1 MRLTVRT
8 LLAWIDGL
16 LGPEDQAALGEK
28 VQASGV
34 APALVERVRDVIARA
49 SLSAPA
55 PAGRG
60 LADDPNTAAEF
71 LDNTLS
77 ADRLEA
83 FERVCV
89 ESDIHLAD
97 VAACHQLLAELTR
110 DPAALEPLSASRR
123 RGLLATARKRLDP
136 LEAAAAAVA
145 ATNRAAARA
154 GRTKPP
160 PTARPQG
167 RRAPTAAWLSAGA
180 AVLLLGLLAA
190 FFVWSLTRGPKR
202 GTTPQEVAVA
212 PVAAAPEPEASPP
225 PSATAAAA
233 APLVEAPTSA
243 DAAVTAEAAR
253 PPAAPTLPSPPAN
266 AVAAEPVVPA
276 PAPAAPPADGADAA
290 AAPPA
295 ASATAAP
302 PPTPASSEAPE
313 AEPRMAAAAAPANLG
328 MPRVPSGDA
337 LAIVAPPATPEPA
350 GATPPGQPPA
360 VAALARD
367 ARSDIDA
374 AVRAG
379 GPLLHRGEIDGA
391 AAWLVLPADE
401 PLADREDLLAPP
413 WCHPVVT
420 VGGITIRLE
429 PGTRAVVSRAADG
442 MPQLELVFGRAL
454 VSGAAADA
462 RIGVLAGGLCGVVS
476 GVMRQPAGIEVLLE
490 RPPGQGSLPTRRVVV
505 HAGGAEKVWRTVAV
519 PGGPPPLAGLPPEL
533 LLAPR
538 AAVAWDERDPAAAML
553 VPPAAEPPWMLES
566 SSGDRLERAAVR
578 ALGVAL
584 AAEPAARADDVLH
597 RLAAD
602 RRTENRMIA
611 AATLAFMGDYRE
623 LVALLAAERPLGLNE
638 TQWTTLE
645 QLAVPL
651 ALARGENSAAALAE
665 AFQAA
670 GPPGKGDLLMACA
683 RGFSDDELAAGA
695 AAQLVE
701 ALGDGSLAVR
711 RFAIRR
717 LIEIVQPDVRH
728 RAVYRADRP
737 ATLRDDGIAWWK
749 TQLDQGRIRHG
760 GVPVAA
766 PAGAPRGRDDE

>member
-34 APALVERVRDVIARA
+34 APALVERVRDVIARP

-71 LDNTLS
+71 LDNTLA

-123 RGLLATARKRLDP
+123 RTLLATARKRLDP

-202 GTTPQEVAVA
+202 GTMPQEVAVA
-212 PVAAAPEPEASPP
+212 PAAAAPEPEASPP
-225 PSATAAAA
+225 PDVPATAAA
-233 APLVEAPTSA
+233 PPVEAPA
-243 DAAVTAEAAR
+243 PANAAVNAEASR
-253 PPAAPTLPSPPAN
+253 PPAAPAQQPPPPN

-276 PAPAAPPADGADAA
+276 PATPPADGADAA
-290 AAPPA
+290 PAPPA
-295 ASATAAP
+295 ASAPAAP
-302 PPTPASSEAPE
+302 PPTPAAPE
-313 AEPRMAAAAAPANLG
+313 ASGAAPRVADAAAPPNLG

-337 LAIVAPPATPEPA
+337 LAIVAPPPMPEPP
-350 GATPPGQPPA
+350 GAAPPAGQPS
-360 VAALARD
+360 VAAEFVRD
-367 ARSDIDA
+367 ARGDIDA

-401 PLADREDLLAPP
+401 PLAEREDLLAPP

-429 PGTRAVVSRAADG
+429 PGTRAVVSRDADG
-442 MPQLELVFGRAL
+442 TPQLELVFGRAL

-476 GVMRQPAGIEVLLE
+476 GVMREPAGIEVLLE
-490 RPPGQGSLPTRRVVV
+490 RPPGQDSLPTRRAVV

-538 AAVAWDERDPAAAML
+538 AAVAWDERDPAAAVL

-578 ALGVAL
+578 ALVEAL

-597 RLAAD
+597 RLATD

-651 ALARGENSAAALAE
+651 GLARGENSAAALAE

-683 RGFSDDELAAGA
+683 RGFSDEELTAGA

-749 TQLDQGRIRHG
+749 TQLDQGRIRRG
-760 GVPVAA
+760 GVPEAA
-766 PAGAPRGRDDE
+766 PAGALRGRDDE

>member
-34 APALVERVRDVIARA
+34 APALVERVRDVIARP

-71 LDNTLS
+71 LDNTLA

-110 DPAALEPLSASRR
+110 DPATLEPVSASRR
-123 RGLLATARKRLDP
+123 RQLLATARKRLDP

-145 ATNRAAARA
+145 ATDRAAARA
-154 GRTKPP
+154 GRTQPA
-160 PTARPQG
+160 PTARPER
-167 RRAPTAAWLSAGA
+167 RRAPLAAWLSAGA
-180 AVLLLGLLAA
+180 AALLLGLLAVS
-190 FFVWSLTRGPKR
+190 FVWSLARGPKR
-202 GTTPQEVAVA
+202 AVVPQVAVVA
-212 PVAAAPEPEASPP
+212 PAAAAPEPEVPP
-225 PSATAAAA
+225 RA
-233 APLVEAPTSA
+233 APVPTDSSPVEASA
-243 DAAVTAEAAR
+243 
-253 PPAAPTLPSPPAN
+253 
-266 AVAAEPVVPA
+266 PV
-276 PAPAAPPADGADAA
+276 

-295 ASATAAP
+295 APP
-302 PPTPASSEAPE
+302 PPTNPG
-313 AEPRMAAAAAPANLG
+313 AEPAVPAPAAAAAEVADEPAVAPPAAAMETPPATVADAAPPSNPG

-337 LAIVAPPATPEPA
+337 LAIVAPPAMQEPA
-350 GATPPGQPPA
+350 GAAPTPGAGQP
-360 VAALARD
+360 AAAPDLARVVPGG
-367 ARSDIDA
+367 SDA
-374 AVRAG
+374 AARAG
-379 GPLLHRGEIDGA
+379 GPLVHRGDVDGVA
-391 AAWLVLPADE
+391 GWLLLPAEE
-401 PLADREDLLAPP
+401 PLADREDLLAPA
-413 WCHPVVT
+413 WCHPVFT

-429 PGTRAVVSRAADG
+429 PGTRAVVTRDADG

-462 RIGVLAGGLCGVVS
+462 RIGVLAGGLRGVVS

-490 RPPGQGSLPTRRVVV
+490 RPPGQDALPMRRAVV
-505 HAGGAEKVWRTVAV
+505 HAGGAEKVWRSVVA
-519 PGGPPPLAGLPPEL
+519 PGGPPPLAGLPPEV

-538 AAVAWDERDPAAAML
+538 AAIAWEERDPAAAVL
-553 VPPAAEPPWMLES
+553 VPPAAEPAWMLGA
-566 SSGDRLERAAVR
+566 SSGDRLEHAAVG
-578 ALGVAL
+578 ALDAAL
-584 AAEPAARADDVLH
+584 AAEPTARADDALR

-623 LVALLAAERPLGLNE
+623 LVSLLAAERPLGLNE

-665 AFQAA
+665 AFAAA
-670 GPPGKGDLLMACA
+670 GPPGKADFLMDCA

-695 AAQLVE
+695 AARLVE
-701 ALGDGSLAVR
+701 GLGDGSLAVR

-717 LIEIVQPDVRH
+717 LVEIVQPDVRH
-728 RAVYRADRP
+728 RSLYRADRP

-749 TQLDQGRIRHG
+749 TQLEQGRISRG
-760 GVPVAA
+760 GVPAA
-766 PAGAPRGRDDE
+766 VPAVAPRERDDE